1 MRWLGQQQDTTSQQW
16 FSNEALFRLVVDAV
30 LERIRWS
37 LLQRYLS
44 ILLSGNKL
52 VIVIILFPP
61 IYGNAE
67 RGIGGMVLSVMGV
80 EDREWEVGENFK
92 PTWS

>member
-1 MRWLGQQQDTTSQQW
+1 M
-16 FSNEALFRLVVDAV
+16 
-30 LERIRWS
+30 
-37 LLQRYLS
+37 QRYLS

-80 EDREWEVGENFK
+80 ADREWVVRGNFK
-92 PTWS
+92 PT